1 MELTTIIEEAMM
13 IMIELEL
20 EEEEEGLEVTEEIV
34 VESDDK

>member
-1 MELTTIIEEAMM
+1 MM